1 MTLND
6 EITFSAIIAVTKK
19 TTANIAVVFLVTIL
33 FSHKMKYPYCL
44 TKDFHYWR

>member
-19 TTANIAVVFLVTIL
+19 TTANIDDSSCL
-33 FSHKMKYPYCL
+33 FSYN
-44 TKDFHYWR
+44 TFFS